1 MKTNKKNSKKSFYLI
16 MLMILISL
24 AILACGN
31 TASEDPQ
38 KEEQENVVSEGM
50 KEVKD
55 MAGRKMEIPSEIN
68 KIFCTSPGGTIAM
81 YTLEPDKLVG
91 WNYELSDKEK
101 SFIPSKYHDLPVLGG
116 WFSKNTGNIEEILK
130 VKPDI
135 IIHMGPI
142 NETAISLADE
152 IQGQL
157 KIPVFVID
165 SELEKADETFS
176 ALGQAL
182 NIPKAEKMSE
192 YCKNTMEDVK
202 KKSLEIPKEE
212 KTKVYYAEGPEGL
225 ETEPKGSPRTKILDM
240 IGVINVAE
248 VENLDD
254 AGRLGVSV
262 EQLLLWNPETIIA
275 WDTDRGGSYDKILQ
289 DQAWKSI
296 EAVKKGEVYTIP
308 NWPFNWFDR
317 PDSVN
322 RILGLKWLSNLMY
335 PEVFDYD
342 IKEEVKEFY
351 ELFYHYDLSDD
362 ELNELLENATR
373 Q

>member
-1 MKTNKKNSKKSFYLI
+1 MKITLAKNKRSIYLI
-16 MLMILISL
+16 AFMILISL
-24 AILACGN
+24 ALVGCGN
-31 TASEDPQ
+31 TASEEPQ
-38 KEEQENVVSEGM
+38 KEDQANEISEGVQ
-50 KEVKD
+50 EVED
-55 MAGRKMEIPSEIN
+55 MAGRKMEIPSNIN
-68 KIFCTSPGGTIAM
+68 NIYCTSPGGTIAM
-81 YTLEPDKLVG
+81 YSLEPDKLVG

-130 VKPDI
+130 VKPDVV
-135 IIHMGPI
+135 IHMGPI
-142 NETAISLADE
+142 DEKAISLADE
-152 IQGQL
+152 IEEQL

-165 SELEKADETFS
+165 SDLEKAAETYS

-182 NIPKAEKMSE
+182 NITKAEKMSE
-192 YCKNTMEDVK
+192 YCKTTMEDVNK
-202 KKSLEIPKEE
+202 KALEIHEEE
-212 KTKVYYAEGPEGL
+212 KVRVYYAEGPEGL
-225 ETEPKGSPRTKILDM
+225 ETEPKGSARTKVLDM
-240 IGVINVAE
+240 IGGINVAE
-248 VENLDD
+248 VDNLDD
-254 AGRLGVSV
+254 AGRLGVSI

-289 DQAWKSI
+289 DEAWKSI
-296 EAVKKGEVYTIP
+296 DAVQKGEVYTIP

-322 RILGLKWLSNLMY
+322 RILGLKWLSNLVY

-373 Q
+373 